1 MLLSFERGAPDR
13 PRGHALAYFKD
24 ATHPDDVYATYLV
37 APPIAIDLVKYMPP
51 MFANKMS
58 FAEMQSVSAIP
69 LPPVPEK
76 VAGLRFLQDL
86 AERREDDIINLG
98 VIDCSDVQRMLISVA
113 DAAQDYMRAVTS
125 YMESVPVAP
134 PERPEHVAAGES
146 NDAASLSA
154 TVDDV
159 MFSLMSD
166 RDKLG
171 ELSKLVGK
179 LRYAVEG
186 NDKTLAE
193 ETIEEMEALGRHL
206 HERYRV
212 PEIIHAAKTAG
223 PKGQTLSELH
233 VSRCY
238 KLSAEDFRAVE
249 ELELRIRQ
257 TEERG

>member
-13 PRGHALAYFKD
+13 PKGHALAYFKD
-24 ATHPDDVYATYLV
+24 SANPNDVYATYMV
-37 APPIAIDLVKYMPP
+37 VPPIAIDLVKYMPP
-51 MFANKMS
+51 MFAYKMS
-58 FAEMQSVSAIP
+58 FAEMQSISAIP

-76 VAGLRFLQDL
+76 VEGLRRLQAL
-86 AERREDDIINLG
+86 AERREDDIIFLG
-98 VIDCSDVQRMLISVA
+98 VADCSDIQRLMTTVA
-113 DAAQDYMRAVTS
+113 DAAQEYLREVNAYMDRTVII
-125 YMESVPVAP
+125 E
-134 PERPEHVAAGES
+134 PERPERIES
-146 NDAASLSA
+146 QGSHEAASLSA

-186 NDKTLAE
+186 RDKPLAD
-193 ETIEEMEALGRHL
+193 ETVEQMEALGRHL
-206 HERYRV
+206 HERFRV
-212 PEIIHAAKTAG
+212 PAIIAAARTAG
-223 PKGQTLSELH
+223 AKGQTLSELH

-249 ELELRIRQ
+249 EIDARIRQ
-257 TEERG
+257 VEQG